1 MVVIG
6 ITSCK
11 SDKQKVETLLSDL
24 VEAQTNGDDEK
35 IAAIYPSLND
45 LGTVIVDAEGAQIN
59 FKEAD
64 STYQIVLL
72 SEITF
77 DVKKQTDGN
86 FIITDSH
93 GFVDWNEVWITVF
106 QNTGALD
113 PKMSDM
119 EINQIFNNKEFLD
132 YLIANNPKA
141 KQGNLVVAA
150 CVVKRSDD
158 EYSLNIDLRNDSKF
172 NYPWDSYSLELSVM
186 DADGN
191 VLKTEKERGRE
202 VRSGEIANFYTWFD
216 GNYTDNISSYN
227 IKINLAKKYGTI
239 DLLNNFVEF
248 TGKEWE
254 NYNKHEKGADMNT
267 ISLKS
272 SVFQRKLTD
281 DDLKDMSKDNLRKLR
296 NAIYAAHGYIFRDKQ
311 LTEYFSSFDWYK
323 GVTTD
328 MGKVSAE
335 LNDIEK
341 YNVNFIKQRE

>member
-59 FKEAD
+59 YKEAD
-64 STYQIVLL
+64 STYQIVLP

-77 DVKKQTDGN
+77 DVKKQDDGK

-93 GFVDWNEVWITVF
+93 GFVDWNEVWINVF
-106 QNTGALD
+106 HNAGALNNEL
-113 PKMSDM
+113 SDM
-119 EINQIFNNKEFLD
+119 KIKHIFNDEEFLD

-141 KQGNLVVAA
+141 KQGNLVIAA
-150 CVVKRSDD
+150 CIVNYSGD
-158 EYSLNIDLRNDSKF
+158 EYSLNIDIRNESKF
-172 NYPWDSYSLELSVM
+172 NYPWDSYSLEVSVM
-186 DADGN
+186 DAGGN
-191 VLKTEKERGRE
+191 VLKTEKERGPE
-202 VRSGEIANFYTWFD
+202 VRSGEIANIYTWFN
-216 GNYTDNISSYN
+216 GNYIDNISSYN

-254 NYNKHEKGADMNT
+254 NYNKHEKGADMN
-267 ISLKS
+267 
-272 SVFQRKLTD
+272 
-281 DDLKDMSKDNLRKLR
+281 
-296 NAIYAAHGYIFRDKQ
+296 AINQ
-311 LTEYFSSFDWYK
+311 
-323 GVTTD
+323 
-328 MGKVSAE
+328 
-335 LNDIEK
+335 
-341 YNVNFIKQRE
+341 